1 VYKNR
6 FFLTMVDKH
15 LKMIDTQL
23 VQMVDLLT
31 EPNYDEESLLG
42 MSLVRRNSDKIYHL
56 LILCRSTEGN
66 YIQKVDF
73 NSILPKSLEVKVQK
87 YVKNP

>member
-1 VYKNR
+1 MTIVEKY
-6 FFLTMVDKH
+6 

-23 VQMVDLLT
+23 LQMIDLLT
-31 EPNYDEESLLG
+31 EPNYDDESLHG
-42 MSLVRRNSDKIYHL
+42 MNLVRRNSDKIYHL

-73 NSILPKSLEVKVQK
+73 NSILPKSLEIKVQRYLK
-87 YVKNP
+87 DP